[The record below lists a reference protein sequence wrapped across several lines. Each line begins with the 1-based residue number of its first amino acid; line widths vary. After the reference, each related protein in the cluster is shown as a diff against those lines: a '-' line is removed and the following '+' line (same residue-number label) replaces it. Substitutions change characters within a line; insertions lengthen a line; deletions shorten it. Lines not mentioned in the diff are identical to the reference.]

1 MGLAVA
7 ERADMEID
15 GERIQADTGTPDY
28 SRKDKLRFTK
38 MYAKGLHTL
47 ADLAGSKSTLR
58 VYLFIV
64 ENCGIENALVAS
76 QDMIAEEL
84 GISSRTVRRATLDL
98 EAQGHIVIDKIAHA
112 NVYILNDGEFWKT
125 YEDHKRFSSFRA
137 QTLVPKGKR
146 NLKKRLTHMLGEP

>member
-1 MGLAVA
+1 
-7 ERADMEID
+7 MEL
-15 GERIQADTGTPDY
+15 GAKNTTELELSAGTTAPINKAPDY

-38 MYAKGLHTL
+38 MYPKGLHTL
-47 ADLAGSKSTLR
+47 VDLAGSKSTLR

-64 ENCGIENALVAS
+64 EHCGIENALVAS
-76 QDMIAEEL
+76 QEMIAQEL
-84 GISSRTVRRATLDL
+84 GVAARTVMRATQSL
-98 EAQGHIVIDKIAHA
+98 EKQGHIVVDRIANA